1 MNKYTIENINNS
13 DSILYDN
20 FFFDK
25 AKFSVF
31 LNNVYK
37 IGKSDNYE
45 ILLSWKDKDPFSM
58 LTVYSVFLLYS
69 FMYDKKLLYANF
81 NIMEAI
87 KKIYSDMMECD
98 TLSTIKSI
106 KENYIMKVLAQ
117 VILSNKKEKKENTM
131 TLRNYLQKRLSISDK
146 EAQLV
151 ESIAKDYLKKKSPL
165 KEFSNFIFPLKDVIK
180 KYSNKIKNGEK
191 MEDFFYKIDALP
203 ENENNN
209 IKSMYDDFTAM
220 YGEYTELYAELLD
233 SFTTA
238 SVIRSNKKESKP
250 SLKSYLQ
257 KKLTINLEE
266 AILIESVV
274 KNYVKKTRS

>member
-25 AKFSVF
+25 DKFSVF

-37 IGKSDNYE
+37 IGKTDNYE

-58 LTVYSVFLLYS
+58 LSVYSIFLLYS
-69 FMYDKKLLYANF
+69 FMYDKKLLYTNF

-87 KKIYSDMMECD
+87 KRIYSDMMECD
-98 TLSTIKSI
+98 ALSTIKGI
-106 KENYIMKVLAQ
+106 KETYIMKVLTQ
-117 VILSNKKEKKENTM
+117 VILSNKKEKKEKKENTM
-131 TLRNYLQKRLSISDK
+131 SLRNYLQKRLSISDK

-165 KEFSNFIFPLKDVIK
+165 KEYSTFLVPLRDAIK
-180 KYSNKIKNGEK
+180 KYSSEIKNSK
-191 MEDFFYKIDALP
+191 NIQDFFDKIDAMP
-203 ENENNN
+203 ENKNMNL
-209 IKSMYDDFTAM
+209 KYMYDEFEKRTKKSQPEI
-220 YGEYTELYAELLD
+220 YSELEKVY
-233 SFTTA
+233 ST
-238 SVIRSNKKESKP
+238 KKESYP

-257 KKLTINLEE
+257 KKLTINSEE
-266 AILIESVV
+266 ANLIESVV
-274 KNYVKKTRS
+274 KNYVKKSRS

>member
-25 AKFSVF
+25 DKFSVF

-37 IGKSDNYE
+37 IGKTDNYE

-58 LTVYSVFLLYS
+58 LTVYSIFLLYS

-87 KKIYSDMMECD
+87 KRIYSDMMECD
-98 TLSTIKSI
+98 PLSTVKGI
-106 KENYIMKVLAQ
+106 KETYIMKVLTQ

-131 TLRNYLQKRLSISDK
+131 SLRNYLQKRLSISDK

-165 KEFSNFIFPLKDVIK
+165 KEFALFKSTLIDEINANKSSIMSNETCL
-180 KYSNKIKNGEK
+180 
-191 MEDFFYKIDALP
+191 DFFTKL
-203 ENENNN
+203 ENSD
-209 IKSMYDDFTAM
+209 K
-220 YGEYTELYAELLD
+220 
-233 SFTTA
+233 
-238 SVIRSNKKESKP
+238 NKKENKDYLFLFNTLETNPKYKSDYNEVIAHYEGLKPKKESYP

-257 KKLTINLEE
+257 KKLTINSEE
-266 AILIESVV
+266 ANLIESVV
-274 KNYVKKTRS
+274 KNYVKKSRS